1 MKRKS
6 VIVMSVML
14 ALTLS
19 LVIGCKPEEEPNN
32 GGNNPGQPVNP
43 EQPVNPNIEGPDI
56 RTFTVEGVSF
66 DMRKVQGGTYWMG
79 AQQDDENG
87 QNYDPQC
94 YAEET
99 PPHQVTMSG
108 FYMGKYE
115 VTQELWRAVMGNN
128 PSTFQGE
135 GLPVESVGWNAV
147 QDFLTTLNTKVGD
160 QLPAGMQFRL
170 PTEAQWEYA
179 ARGGN
184 QSHGYKYSGSN
195 DLSSVGWFGENSGEV
210 THPVGLKEPNEL
222 FLYDMSGN
230 VAEWCSDYRSGK
242 KYGEIGY
249 VRDPQTDPIGPSAKF
264 VGYSEDHITRGGCY
278 SGQGYGSGSRSCRV
292 TSRRSPSTALSTLG
306 LRLVLSYSAGQPSVP
321 GLQTDPSLYITTSS
335 VSVRGW
341 LISDGGSFITERGCC
356 YGTSSDLV
364 HNGTCVPTE
373 LTDSQ
378 DFHVTVN
385 NLQAGQQYFICTYAK
400 NDVGIAYGETVSFG
414 AAIGLTTAE
423 VTDITS
429 TTAIA
434 GGIVPNTGVAITS
447 RGICWST
454 SNNPTIDDMKIT
466 VGNGSGEFTGQ
477 ITGLR
482 ANTTYYVRA
491 FAVSN
496 GTASYGNTVSF
507 TTLSPQV
514 PTVTT
519 LSASCWGNDWSASG
533 IILSDGGTNI
543 DYRKVGILVS
553 TDPNPIWDG
562 SNFEGPNGPWL
573 EWENGCE
580 GIGSTFYTS
589 WGGLY
594 YNTTYYFRAFAV
606 NSVGVGYG
614 EVIERTT
621 GELSITTNIVTEITS
636 TSAVCGGNVNASGV
650 LIRGICWG
658 TSPDP
663 VLIGINENWLEAPGS
678 TGPFSLNITGLTPNT
693 TYYVRAF
700 AFGEFGEGYGENQV
714 FTTLP

>member
-1 MKRKS
+1 
-6 VIVMSVML
+6 MSVML

-32 GGNNPGQPVNP
+32 GGNNPEQPVNP
-43 EQPVNPNIEGPDI
+43 NNPGQPANPNIEGPDI
-56 RTFTVEGVSF
+56 RTFTVDGVSF

-79 AQQDDENG
+79 AQQDNENG
-87 QNYDPQC
+87 QNYDPQSS
-94 YAEET
+94 AEET

-128 PSTFQGE
+128 PSTFQGD

-147 QDFLTTLNTKVGD
+147 QDFLTTLNTKVSD

-184 QSHGYKYSGSN
+184 QSHGYTYSGSN

-264 VGYSEDHITRGGCY
+264 VGYSENHITRGGCY

-292 TSRRSPSTALSTLG
+292 ACRRSPSTALSTLG

-321 GLQTDPSLYITTSS
+321 GLQTDPSLNITTNS
-335 VSVRGW
+335 VGVRGW
-341 LISDGGSFITERGCC
+341 FISDGGSYITECGCC
-356 YGTSSDLV
+356 YGTSSDLA
-364 HNGTCVPTE
+364 HNGTCVTAE
-373 LTDSQ
+373 LTDSR
-378 DFHVTVN
+378 DFYVTVN

-400 NDVGIAYGETVSFG
+400 NNVGIAYGETVSFG

-423 VTDITS
+423 ITNITA

-434 GGIVPNTGVAITS
+434 GGIVPNTGVAVTS
-447 RGICWST
+447 RGICWSM
-454 SNNPTIDDMKIT
+454 SNNPTIDDNKIT
-466 VGNGSGEFTGQ
+466 IGSGSGEFTGQ

-496 GTASYGNTVSF
+496 GTTSYGNTVTF
-507 TTLSPQV
+507 TTLPPEV
-514 PTVTT
+514 PMVTT
-519 LSASCWGNDWSASG
+519 LSASCWNGLYGYEWSASG
-533 IILSDGGTNI
+533 IITSDGGANI
-543 DYRKVGILVS
+543 DYRKVGILIS
-553 TDPNPIWDG
+553 TDPNPT
-562 SNFEGPNGPWL
+562 FNGNNYTL
-573 EWENGCE
+573 EVSWENGME
-580 GIGSTFYTS
+580 GVGSTFTVS
-589 WGGLY
+589 WGGINP
-594 YNTTYYFRAFAV
+594 NTTYYFRAFAV

-614 EVIERTT
+614 EVIAKTT
-621 GELSITTNIVTEITS
+621 GGYPQATVITSPVSNITS
-636 TSAVCGGNVNASGV
+636 TTAVCGGSVITTGQVMYTA
-650 LIRGICWG
+650 ICWS
-658 TSPDP
+658 TSPNP
-663 VLIGINENWLEAPGS
+663 VVGVDHTLDGDAWS
-678 TGPFSLNITGLTPNT
+678 YTMTGLTPNT
-693 TYYVRAF
+693 TYYVRFF
-700 AFGEFGEGYGENQV
+700 AAGENMQGGYGDNQM